1 MPEMFINPNTLV
13 AIYLDE
19 LRPLP
24 TDLLL
29 ICLQY
34 AGLVRVGHSSLHF
47 WINCRPSWGVRR
59 SGVRFPRRFR

>member
-1 MPEMFINPNTLV
+1 MLVNSNHLV
-13 AIYLDE
+13 AVYLDD

-47 WINCRPSWGVRR
+47 WINLRPSSGVRR
-59 SGVRFPRRFR
+59 SASRFPRRCL

>member
-1 MPEMFINPNTLV
+1 MFVNPNSLV
-13 AIYLDE
+13 AIYLDD

-34 AGLVRVGHSSLHF
+34 AGLIRVGHSSLHF
-47 WINCRPSWGVRR
+47 WINCRPEPAVRR
-59 SGVRFPRRFR
+59 SGVRSLHRFR

>member
-1 MPEMFINPNTLV
+1 MFVNSNRLV
-13 AIYLDE
+13 AVYLDE

-24 TDLLL
+24 TELLL

-47 WINCRPSWGVRR
+47 WINCRPSSAVRR
-59 SGVRFPRRFR
+59 SAARFPRLFR

>member
-1 MPEMFINPNTLV
+1 MLVNPNQLV
-13 AIYLDE
+13 GIYLDE

-47 WINCRPSWGVRR
+47 WINCRPSSAARR
-59 SGVRFPRRFR
+59 SASRFPRLFR

>member
-1 MPEMFINPNTLV
+1 MLVNPNQLV
-13 AIYLDE
+13 GIYLDE

-47 WINCRPSWGVRR
+47 WINCRPASAVRR
-59 SGVRFPRRFR
+59 SVVRSPRRFR